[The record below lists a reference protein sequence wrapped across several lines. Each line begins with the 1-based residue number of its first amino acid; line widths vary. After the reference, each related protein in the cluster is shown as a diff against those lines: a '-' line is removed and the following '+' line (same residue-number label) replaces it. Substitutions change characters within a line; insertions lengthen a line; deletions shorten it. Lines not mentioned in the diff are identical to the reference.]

1 MLLEIKD
8 LKVHYGRAETLK
20 SISINLDEGSVVSIV
35 GANGAGK
42 STILRTISGLKRPT
56 SGEIRFHG
64 NRIDGLPAH
73 TIVRLGIIQIPEGG
87 MIFAPMT
94 VLANLKMGAYLRKD
108 KAQVTKDLG
117 SVYQLFPILKER
129 SGQRAGTLSGGEQ
142 RMLAISRALM
152 ASPKLLL
159 MDEPSMGLAPMLVE
173 EIGKTIKDI
182 EKRGFSI
189 ILVEQ
194 NTRMAFGLSNK
205 AYVLELGTI
214 ILEGDPKELANDE
227 RVKKIYLG
235 G

>member
-8 LKVHYGRAETLK
+8 LKVNYGRAETLK
-20 SISINLDEGSVVSIV
+20 AISINLDEASIVSIV

-56 SGEIRFHG
+56 SGEIWFQG

-73 TIVRLGIIQIPEGG
+73 TIVRLGIVQIPEGG

-94 VLANLKMGAYLRKD
+94 VLVNLKMGAYLRKD
-108 KAQVTKDLG
+108 KAQVTKDLD

-152 ASPKLLL
+152 ATPKLLL

-173 EIGKTIKDI
+173 EIGKKIKDI
-182 EKRGFSI
+182 ERIGLSI

-194 NTRMAFGLSNK
+194 NTRMAFRLSNK
-205 AYVLELGTI
+205 AYVLELGSI

>member
-20 SISINLDEGSVVSIV
+20 AISINLAEGSVISIV

-42 STILRTISGLKRPT
+42 TTILRTISGLKRPT
-56 SGEIRFHG
+56 SGEIRFQG

-73 TIVRLGIIQIPEGG
+73 AIVRLGIVQIPEGG

-94 VLANLKMGAYLRKD
+94 VLANLKMGAYLRRD
-108 KAQVTKDLG
+108 KAQVTKDLD

-182 EKRGFSI
+182 ERSAFSI
-189 ILVEQ
+189 LLVEQ

-205 AYVLELGTI
+205 AYVLELGSI

-227 RVKKIYLG
+227 RVRKIYLG